1 MNRLTKTVLFLFSLF
16 LISLVIN
23 AQPTQ
28 KLSLTQ
34 VCQLAIEN
42 SKQLKLSR
50 TETEAAQK
58 ATQVTETL
66 RTPSIDASL
75 SATYIGNGTMSDRL
89 FRNWQSV
96 EMPHFGNTF
105 SLEASQVIFA
115 GGAISGN
122 IDKARLQEQVAR
134 LQYQQKELDICFLIT
149 GYYLDLSKL
158 QNQQEVLL
166 QNISRTELLIKQIR
180 SKEKEGMALS
190 NDVTRHELM
199 MQNLK
204 LALIEVDNNRNII
217 NNQLSLTLGLPSGTQ
232 IVPGSSALAN
242 DLNLINR
249 ETLMPTAQN
258 NLPELKT
265 AVLNKLI
272 AAKEVAIARSDYYP
286 HFSLMAGN
294 EFGGPIL
301 IEVPTINKNFNYWYF
316 GVGLKYNLASLYK
329 NNRKVALANQSQRV
343 AASAEAVVVEQTA
356 IALHNAYTNYTEAAE
371 KVSVYET
378 SLRLARENYG
388 IIHNRYLNG
397 LVLITEMLD
406 ASNTQ
411 LDAELAVVNARLKLS
426 YCYYKLLR
434 ETGAKFYR

>member
-1 MNRLTKTVLFLFSLF
+1 MNRLTKKVSFLFSLF
-16 LISLVIN
+16 FISLVIN

-34 VCQLAIEN
+34 VCQLAVEN

-50 TETEAAQK
+50 AETEAAQK
-58 ATQVTETL
+58 VTQVTETL
-66 RTPSIDASL
+66 RTPSLDASL
-75 SATYIGNGTMSDRL
+75 SASYIGNGTLSDRL
-89 FRNWQSV
+89 FKNWHSV

-105 SLEASQVIFA
+105 SLQASQVLFA

-122 IDKARLQEQVAR
+122 IDKARLQEKVAR

-158 QNQQEVLL
+158 QNQREVLL
-166 QNISRTELLIKQIR
+166 QNISRTELLIQQIR

-204 LALIEVDNNRNII
+204 LALIEVDNNTNII
-217 NNQLSLTLGLPSGTQ
+217 NNQLSLTLGLPAGTQ
-232 IVPGSSALAN
+232 IVPDSSALAN
-242 DLNLINR
+242 DRNLINR
-249 ETLMPTAQN
+249 ETLMATAQN

-265 AVLNKLI
+265 VALNKQI
-272 AAKEVAIARSDYYP
+272 AAKEVAIARADYYP
-286 HFSLMAGN
+286 HLSLFAAN
-294 EFGGPIL
+294 EFNGPIL
-301 IEVPTINKNFNYWYF
+301 IEVPVINKNFNYWYF
-316 GVGLKYNLASLYK
+316 GLGVKYNLASLYK

-343 AASAEAVVVEQTA
+343 AATAEAVAVEQTS
-356 IALHNAYTNYTEAAE
+356 ITLHNAYTNYTEAAE
-371 KVSVYET
+371 KVNVYET

-388 IIHNRYLNG
+388 IIYNRYLNG

-434 ETGAKFYR
+434 ETGAKFY